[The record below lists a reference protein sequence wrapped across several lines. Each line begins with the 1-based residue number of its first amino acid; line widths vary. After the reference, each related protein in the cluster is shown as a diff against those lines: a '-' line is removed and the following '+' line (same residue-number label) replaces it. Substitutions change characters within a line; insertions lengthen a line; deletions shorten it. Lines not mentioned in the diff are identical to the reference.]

1 MITTIIAIL
10 FIMPLLLRQ
19 KRVHVQEPVAE
30 FELE

>member
-19 KRVHVQEPVAE
+19 KPVVHHVEQEVME
-30 FELE
+30 

>member
-19 KRVHVQEPVAE
+19 ETVVHRLEHEPAD
-30 FELE
+30 